1 MVADADA
8 VVLQLGIV
16 VKVTAEP
23 ADMVGVDDAV
33 VGLIKHGI
41 YGSSDQCPA
50 VDDAVVQFGTTVCAR
65 VELAALVVGL
75 LAALV
80 HDGMTVCVLLTFV
93 TVTIPNVI
101 YATLHMRVCHSMQSA
116 PHCGTPAV
124 SLCLYRTTPD
134 VKKDT
139 ALLF

>member
-1 MVADADA
+1 MADADA

-50 VDDAVVQFGTTVCAR
+50 VDDAVVQFGTTVCVTA
-65 VELAALVVGL
+65 ELAALVVGL

-80 HDGMTVCVLLTFV
+80 HDGMIVCVLLTFV
-93 TVTIPNVI
+93 TVTPSQ
-101 YATLHMRVCHSMQSA
+101 T
-116 PHCGTPAV
+116 
-124 SLCLYRTTPD
+124 
-134 VKKDT
+134 
-139 ALLF
+139 